1 MSKNKRTQPE
11 HKYGNH
17 VVPVS
22 ELSRTMAQLTSQCRE
37 CRYLATD
44 HVVLCGWHE
53 NSHAISKAMRPISNK
68 DDL

>member
-1 MSKNKRTQPE
+1 MSNDELPNPLVPTFD
-11 HKYGNH
+11 H

-22 ELSRTMAQLTSQCRE
+22 ELSRTMAQLTSQCDD
-37 CRYLATD
+37 CINLATD